1 MNVSSPN
8 SGYPMPEGFTTNS
21 VARVEDY
28 NPIPFNV
35 SDSPNPIP
43 IIAPTVERLHFAPMV
58 PGNENNSVS
67 MDEGNDTVETRKHY
81 CVRTIRQQTDCLNTS
96 VLDCS
101 VTFIVDRSICIT
113 GVQVPTQ
120 VFGETN
126 IQHHGGMINDRY
138 SELLYAHLLDAH
150 GSRLTYTHC
159 TQRVRFDSLMEI
171 SFDRPVYIRRHRYF
185 ILDFLTRFFLK
196 LIFNFRMY
204 KIGVVFNKVG
214 WYPMCTCV
222 PSVTCD
228 NVTFNY
234 NVGST
239 SESIRDGLI
248 RAIVFTYTGDSL

>member
-1 MNVSSPN
+1 MNVSSAN

-21 VARVEDY
+21 VARVEEY

-43 IIAPTVERLHFAPMV
+43 IAPVERMHFPPMDA
-58 PGNENNSVS
+58 GNDNNSVS

-171 SFDRPVYIRRHRYF
+171 SFDRPVYIRRHRYL
-185 ILDFLTRFFLK
+185 IAFLFYLK
-196 LIFNFRMY
+196 FIFNFS
-204 KIGVVFNKVG
+204 F
-214 WYPMCTCV
+214 
-222 PSVTCD
+222 
-228 NVTFNY
+228 
-234 NVGST
+234 
-239 SESIRDGLI
+239 DG
-248 RAIVFTYTGDSL
+248 

>member
-171 SFDRPVYIRRHRYF
+171 SFDRPVYIRRHR
-185 ILDFLTRFFLK
+185 
-196 LIFNFRMY
+196 
-204 KIGVVFNKVG
+204 
-214 WYPMCTCV
+214 
-222 PSVTCD
+222 
-228 NVTFNY
+228 
-234 NVGST
+234 
-239 SESIRDGLI
+239 
-248 RAIVFTYTGDSL
+248 

>member
-1 MNVSSPN
+1 MVEQEDDVQEIPRNHRQLTIRDAIKKIRFLTLTPQMFAEGPGKSSLLTQQEALAILMNVSSPN

-21 VARVEDY
+21 VARVEEY

-35 SDSPNPIP
+35 SDSPPNPIP
-43 IIAPTVERLHFAPMV
+43 IVPAERMHFPV
-58 PGNENNSVS
+58 PGNENNCVS

-171 SFDRPVYIRRHRYF
+171 SFDRPVYIRRHRYLF
-185 ILDFLTRFFLK
+185 FKLNFCCSRLDIL
-196 LIFNFRMY
+196 
-204 KIGVVFNKVG
+204 
-214 WYPMCTCV
+214 
-222 PSVTCD
+222 
-228 NVTFNY
+228 
-234 NVGST
+234 
-239 SESIRDGLI
+239 
-248 RAIVFTYTGDSL
+248 SLSDLL